1 MNINELYIVKENPRL
16 IHRLIRDH
24 SKGKLA
30 KYFAGGFFIFFLTS
44 WLPDIIGMIFPLN
57 YFDLI
62 ADRLKN
68 LDEATLSQ
76 LPTISVYT
84 IAYMFLFVGV
94 FQAGK
99 ALYVLT
105 FIRNGKVEYRSIF
118 EGFKFYLKTLGMSVA
133 ISIFITTGF
142 MLFVIPGVL
151 FWYYFR
157 QAYYI
162 LADNPSKGVMQCL
175 AESRFMMTGNK
186 MNLFKLDIS
195 YLGFIVL
202 GYIPSYAVAY
212 FGLVSTETSTGIAI
226 YLLLELP
233 LAIALAYYALGQAVF
248 YELLISKG
256 FDNFMYAGQ
265 DAFRNYRKYIG
276 PMNNMSD
283 NDNNEIEGN

>member
-1 MNINELYIVKENPRL
+1 MNINDLYIVKENPRL
-16 IHRLIRDH
+16 IHRLILDH

-68 LDEATLSQ
+68 IDEATLAQ

-105 FIRNGKVEYRSIF
+105 FIRNGSVEYRSIF

-133 ISIFITTGF
+133 ISIFVTAGF
-142 MLFVIPGVL
+142 MLFVIPGIL
-151 FWYYFR
+151 FWYHFR
-157 QAYYI
+157 QSYYI
-162 LADNPSKGVMQCL
+162 LADDPKKGVMQCL
-175 AESRFMMTGNK
+175 AESRLRMTGNK
-186 MNLFKLDIS
+186 MNLFKLDLS
-195 YLGFIVL
+195 YLGVLAL
-202 GYIPSYAVAY
+202 GYIPVYAVAY

-233 LAIALAYYALGQAVF
+233 LAIALAYYDLGKAVF
-248 YELLISKG
+248 YELLVSQG
-256 FDNFMYAGQ
+256 FDNFKYAGQ
-265 DAFRNYRKYIG
+265 DAFRNYPKYTSNI
-276 PMNNMSD
+276 NNNHN